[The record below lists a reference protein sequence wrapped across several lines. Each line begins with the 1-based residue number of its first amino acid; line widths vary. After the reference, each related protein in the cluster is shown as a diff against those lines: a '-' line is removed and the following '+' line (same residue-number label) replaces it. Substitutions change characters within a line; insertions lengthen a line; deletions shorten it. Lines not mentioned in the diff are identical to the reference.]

1 MIALEELF
9 GHGLAHDEAL
19 GGDTALSAVDEPC
32 IRGRS
37 RRCADVG
44 VRKDD
49 EGTAAAELQH
59 SLLQRIASLFGNLAA
74 RELTAGQR
82 HRNDA
87 RIRDESR
94 DRDRKSTRLN
104 SS

>member
-1 MIALEELF
+1 VKIALEELV

-94 DRDRKSTRLN
+94 DRRGPDQDG
-104 SS
+104 